1 MISALPCLVEPL
13 LSAEENNSIHV
24 LFGLLQGPGL
34 IAGNFPEMSWICRY
48 ITSVFSWPC
57 LVEGNRVWMEYQRH
71 CGYSE
76 YMIHSW
82 EQTSLE
88 SLLHND
94 IGEMHISLILQ
105 FTWTRSARHETL
117 RQQHLMMATVHFIAY
132 YPEKNKVHGAEIV
145 LANRE
150 MLKISVSHIICYSCE
165 SVCVCGE
172 LSWVYLMITFRVSLT
187 PHTHRVSW
195 PCMYCAKE
203 WHACESVFCVCASV
217 RSGDGVEITFPP
229 RAASDFP
236 AVHITHV
243 FLCVFPL
250 LRTSSIMSIWML
262 MSRLLRIDKNIPSCF
277 SPDYCMMNF
286 DACPSYALKTPH
298 F

>member
-1 MISALPCLVEPL
+1 
-13 LSAEENNSIHV
+13 
-24 LFGLLQGPGL
+24 
-34 IAGNFPEMSWICRY
+34 
-48 ITSVFSWPC
+48 
-57 LVEGNRVWMEYQRH
+57 MECQRH

-105 FTWTRSARHETL
+105 CTWTRSARRETL

-150 MLKISVSHIICYSCE
+150 MLKISVSHIICYTCE

-187 PHTHRVSW
+187 PHTHTHTLSFLAVYVLCQRVTCVW
-195 PCMYCAKE
+195 ECFLCL
-203 WHACESVFCVCASV
+203 CVCPLW
-217 RSGDGVEITFPP
+217 RWCGN
-229 RAASDFP
+229 
-236 AVHITHV
+236 HI
-243 FLCVFPL
+243 
-250 LRTSSIMSIWML
+250 L
-262 MSRLLRIDKNIPSCF
+262 MV
-277 SPDYCMMNF
+277 
-286 DACPSYALKTPH
+286 A
-298 F
+298 